1 VHRDPGRRRAPRRRA
16 VGRWGSLAARAAS
29 SAPRPSRSLRTPRPS
44 HAAAVATRHGAHLGI
59 SPEDIEAMK
68 RIEPDWPKPSERN
81 RKPRHQQGLRNNKY
95 SQGQKVKKQRCPKP
109 RKQSSTRS

>member
-1 VHRDPGRRRAPRRRA
+1 MAAKKGAGSTSADVPTSLENAIMPQGNDNSNSDNISVENVAEGDYEVHLHD
-16 VGRWGSLAARAAS
+16 LAI
-29 SAPRPSRSLRTPRPS
+29 SA
-44 HAAAVATRHGAHLGI
+44 
-59 SPEDIEAMK
+59 EDIEAMK
-68 RIEPDWPKPSERN
+68 RIEPDWPMPSERN